1 MCQTAFILFSCCL
14 LLVLQAQC
22 SLASL
27 ELNILHFND
36 FHARFEQTSVG
47 SSTCKED
54 LAKKGKCYGGL
65 ARMYQAIQERRQND
79 NQHTLLFNA
88 GDMYQGTVWYT
99 LFKHEAMIP
108 FMNKFNMTACALGNH
123 EFDDSP
129 DGLLPLAKKAQFPI
143 VCANCDFTEIPEFR
157 GLIKPYQIVEVDGRK
172 IGIIGY
178 LTPNTR
184 NIATTGRMLLRDE
197 VNTLTKVS
205 NQLKGEGID
214 IIIGLGHSGYEKDK
228 EIAHKVPHLDLVIG
242 AHSHSF
248 LYNSKWKLPSSEVP
262 SGQYPT
268 IIKQPGGRS
277 VPVVQAYAFTKYL
290 GSVKL
295 HIDDQGEVTRINGKP
310 ILLDSSIEQN
320 TEVMAMIQKW
330 KSRLSHLENLSFG
343 ETEVILEGNVRNRET
358 NLGDYF
364 SDGVLKWF
372 EDNTSI
378 MKRRDI
384 KYNVALIN
392 SGSLRANYEAG
403 KITVLDMKTV
413 QPFENTIDYCVAPMR
428 VLKEALQYSASL
440 LTPEGNGDS
449 GAFLQVGGMKMT
461 IDLSRPH
468 IMNRITRL
476 LLQHSDEPGYVSP
489 DDEEPVRIFTT
500 SYILSGKDGYHMFKS
515 DDVRKGMTVGP
526 VDVDVFKWYLN
537 KTSPVNQRTDGRI
550 TVINAQTSG
559 EAGRRRKDTGQ
570 GSNSSSSQM
579 TLSSFG
585 VLLILTNL
593 LHIIS
598 SGS

>member
-1 MCQTAFILFSCCL
+1 
-14 LLVLQAQC
+14 
-22 SLASL
+22 
-27 ELNILHFND
+27 
-36 FHARFEQTSVG
+36 
-47 SSTCKED
+47 
-54 LAKKGKCYGGL
+54 
-65 ARMYQAIQERRQND
+65 
-79 NQHTLLFNA
+79 
-88 GDMYQGTVWYT
+88 
-99 LFKHEAMIP
+99 
-108 FMNKFNMTACALGNH
+108 
-123 EFDDSP
+123 
-129 DGLLPLAKKAQFPI
+129 
-143 VCANCDFTEIPEFR
+143 
-157 GLIKPYQIVEVDGRK
+157 
-172 IGIIGY
+172 
-178 LTPNTR
+178 
-184 NIATTGRMLLRDE
+184 
-197 VNTLTKVS
+197 
-205 NQLKGEGID
+205 
-214 IIIGLGHSGYEKDK
+214 
-228 EIAHKVPHLDLVIG
+228 
-242 AHSHSF
+242 
-248 LYNSKWKLPSSEVP
+248 
-262 SGQYPT
+262 
-268 IIKQPGGRS
+268 
-277 VPVVQAYAFTKYL
+277 
-290 GSVKL
+290 
-295 HIDDQGEVTRINGKP
+295 
-310 ILLDSSIEQN
+310 
-320 TEVMAMIQKW
+320 
-330 KSRLSHLENLSFG
+330 
-343 ETEVILEGNVRNRET
+343 
-358 NLGDYF
+358 
-364 SDGVLKWF
+364 
-372 EDNTSI
+372 

-550 TVINAQTSG
+550 TVINARTSG

-570 GSNSSSSQM
+570 GSNSSCQM
-579 TLSSFG
+579 TLSSLG